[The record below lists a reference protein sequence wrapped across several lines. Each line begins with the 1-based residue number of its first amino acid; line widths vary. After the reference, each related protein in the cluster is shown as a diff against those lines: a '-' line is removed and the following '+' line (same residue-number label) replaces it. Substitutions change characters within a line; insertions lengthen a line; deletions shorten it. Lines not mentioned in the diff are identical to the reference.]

1 MYWIPSPGYSFTL
14 LVVLATKVGVP
25 VQLFLE
31 STGFGLVVASILAIS
46 AVGFTLQWGVGKF
59 INLAYVDF
67 MVLAAYLDYT
77 FTQTIGLEF
86 WLGAVLSVVSV
97 AILMVL
103 MNQYLVQPLGRR
115 GVRLF
120 DLLVVGFGVGAI
132 VEYTIQAIYGTTFFH
147 ITVAGNTP
155 LNFAGLKLTAS
166 ELVIIGI
173 AVMLMLLLHILLSR
187 TDLGRAIRAVSVNPT
202 LAQSCGVRIA
212 VILNASWFLSG
223 LMCGLA
229 GLVLAFNTAV
239 FNSGTAITYFPY
251 ILAVAMVGG
260 IGSAYGAMA
269 AAVLV
274 GLVSEWVS
282 IVNPYF
288 GVMAALVAAGLVALF
303 RPEGLFRSPM
313 AGLGGSV

>member
-1 MYWIPSPGYSFTL
+1 
-14 LVVLATKVGVP
+14 

-86 WLGAVLSVVSV
+86 WLGGALAVLSV

-103 MNQYLVQPLGRR
+103 MNQFLVQPLGRR

-147 ITVAGNTP
+147 ITVAGTTP
-155 LNFAGLKLTAS
+155 LSFAGLKLTAS
-166 ELVIIGI
+166 EVVIICI
-173 AVMLMLLLHILLSR
+173 AVVLMLLLHLLLSR

-212 VILNASWFLSG
+212 VVLNASWFLSG

-288 GVMAALVAAGLVALF
+288 GVMAALLAAGLVALF

>member
-1 MYWIPSPGYSFTL
+1 MYWILSPAYSFTPGKCPA
-14 LVVLATKVGVP
+14 VKVSVP

-67 MVLAAYLDYT
+67 MMVAAYLDHT
-77 FTQTIGLEF
+77 FTQTLGLEF
-86 WLGAVLSVVSV
+86 WLGAALSVASV
-97 AILMVL
+97 AALMVL
-103 MNQYLVQPLGRR
+103 MNQYLIQPLGRR
-115 GVRLF
+115 GIRVF
-120 DLLVVGFGVGAI
+120 DLLVVGFGIGAI
-132 VEYTIQAIYGTTFFH
+132 VEYSIQAFYGTSFFH

-166 ELVIIGI
+166 EIVIIGI
-173 AVMLMLLLHILLSR
+173 AVVLMLMLHILLSR

-202 LAQSCGVRIA
+202 LAQSCGIRIA
-212 VILNASWFLSG
+212 VVLNASWLLSG

-229 GLVLAFNTAV
+229 GLILAFNTAV
-239 FNSGTAITYFPY
+239 FNSGTAITYFPL

-260 IGSAYGAMA
+260 IGSAHGAMA

-274 GLVSEWVS
+274 GLVSQWVS

>member
-1 MYWIPSPGYSFTL
+1 
-14 LVVLATKVGVP
+14 

-86 WLGAVLSVVSV
+86 WLGAALAVLSV

-103 MNQYLVQPLGRR
+103 MNQFLVQPLGRR

-147 ITVAGNTP
+147 ITVAGTTP

-166 ELVIIGI
+166 EVVIICI
-173 AVMLMLLLHILLSR
+173 AVVLMLMLHLLLSR

-212 VILNASWFLSG
+212 VVLNASWFLSG
-223 LMCGLA
+223 IMCGLA

-269 AAVLV
+269 AAVLI

-288 GVMAALVAAGLVALF
+288 GVMAALLAAGLVALF

>member
-1 MYWIPSPGYSFTL
+1 
-14 LVVLATKVGVP
+14 LAVAAKVGVP

-46 AVGFTLQWGVGKF
+46 SVGFTLQWGVGKF
-59 INLAYVDF
+59 INLAYVEF

-77 FTQTIGLEF
+77 LTHTLGLEF
-86 WLGAVLSVVSV
+86 WLSAALSVLAV
-97 AILMVL
+97 AVLMVL
-103 MNQYLVQPLGRR
+103 MNQYLIQPLGRR

-120 DLLVVGFGVGAI
+120 DLLVVGFGIGAI
-132 VEYTIQAIYGTTFFH
+132 VEYSIQAIWGTTFFH
-147 ITVAGNTP
+147 IAVAGNTP
-155 LNFAGLKLTAS
+155 LNFAGLKLTPS

-173 AVMLMLLLHILLSR
+173 AVALMLMLHLLLSR

-212 VILNASWFLSG
+212 FVLNSSWFISG

-239 FNSGTAITYFPY
+239 FNSGSALTYFPY

-269 AAVLV
+269 AAVLI

-282 IVNPYF
+282 IVSPYF
-288 GVMAALVAAGLVALF
+288 GVMVALIAAALVALF

>member
-1 MYWIPSPGYSFTL
+1 M
-14 LVVLATKVGVP
+14 
-25 VQLFLE
+25 QLFLE
-31 STGFGLVVASILAIS
+31 STGFGLVTASILAIS

-59 INLAYVDF
+59 INLAYVEF
-67 MVLAAYLDYT
+67 MVLAAYLDNT
-77 FTQTIGLEF
+77 LTQKIGLEF
-86 WLGAVLSVVSV
+86 WLSALLSVVAV
-97 AILMVL
+97 ALLMVV
-103 MNQYLVQPLGRR
+103 MNQYLIQPLARR
-115 GVRLF
+115 GVRMF

-132 VEYTIQAIYGTTFFH
+132 VEYSTQAIWGTSYFH
-147 ITVAGNTP
+147 ITVAGTTP

-166 ELVIIGI
+166 EIVIIGI
-173 AVMLMLLLHILLSR
+173 AVALMLMLHLLLSR

-202 LAQSCGVRIA
+202 LAQSCGIRIA
-212 VILNASWFLSG
+212 VVLNASWFLSG
-223 LMCGLA
+223 LMCGIA

-239 FNSGTAITYFPY
+239 FDSGSALVYFPY

-269 AAVLV
+269 AAGLI

-282 IVNPYF
+282 IASPYF